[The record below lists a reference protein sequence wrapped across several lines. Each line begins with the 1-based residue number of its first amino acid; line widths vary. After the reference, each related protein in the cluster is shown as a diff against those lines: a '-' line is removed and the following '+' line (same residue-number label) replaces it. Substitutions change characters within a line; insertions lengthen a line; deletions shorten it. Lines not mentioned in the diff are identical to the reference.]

1 MNKFYSRKSFKW
13 LLVNVLLMGIAAALL
28 LFFVL
33 KGLDRYTQHGQA
45 ILIPEV
51 KGLASEE
58 ATRLL
63 EKVELKAVVSDST
76 YVEEA
81 LPGIVLDV
89 RPSAKS
95 RVKRG
100 RIVYLT
106 INTSN
111 VPRKRIPDVADNSSV
126 RQAKARILADGF
138 QLTEDELISGE
149 RDWVY
154 AVKYNGRELTAND
167 QVPLGATLTLVVGDG
182 SDEALSTDSIEIID
196 EEVHKK
202 TPSVIEESW
211 F

>member
-1 MNKFYSRKSFKW
+1 M
-13 LLVNVLLMGIAAALL
+13 
-28 LFFVL
+28 
-33 KGLDRYTQHGQA
+33 
-45 ILIPEV
+45 
-51 KGLASEE
+51 
-58 ATRLL
+58 
-63 EKVELKAVVSDST
+63 KAVVSDST